1 MDSCFFFSTQQVLKF
16 FSHGISPYT
25 ELSLPPLYPLMK
37 KPSAF
42 LKAEMS
48 EILSGQKAE
57 RELLVTDEKKEPSF
71 KSQLLSRGP
80 SKRKK
85 SSRRSLKK
93 RESAWASFSS
103 NPDSITRKKN
113 TVELKK
119 K

>member
-1 MDSCFFFSTQQVLKF
+1 MFFLLDSASFEV

-71 KSQLLSRGP
+71 KSQLLSRGAEQA
-80 SKRKK
+80 KK
-85 SSRRSLKK
+85 K
-93 RESAWASFSS
+93 
-103 NPDSITRKKN
+103 
-113 TVELKK
+113 LKK
-119 K
+119 KFKET